1 MVRIQVRLTDEQ
13 AELLRRVAA
22 RRGVSM
28 AALLR
33 EAVDL
38 WASSAHG
45 LSEDE
50 RRARA
55 IAAIGIIKGGPP
67 DLAARHDDYFVR
79 GM

>member
-1 MVRIQVRLTDEQ
+1 MVRTQVHLTEEQ

-28 AALLR
+28 AAVLR

-38 WASSAHG
+38 WASSARG

-50 RRARA
+50 RRSRA

-67 DLAARHDDYFVR
+67 DLAARHDDYFAEAI
-79 GM
+79 